1 MGKELRESRLLASSC
16 RGRVFTQFL
25 SQKFTTLSKSYR
37 LVLEIAWCRNQLT
50 LAFRGFTKS
59 YDADRIQR
67 VP

>member
-25 SQKFTTLSKSYR
+25 SHKFTPLRKSYR

-50 LAFRGFTKS
+50 LAFRGFT
-59 YDADRIQR
+59 
-67 VP
+67 